1 MAKVYDALRRA
12 EEDRK
17 RLLGDESTRPAPLE
31 VEPVGPAAE
40 RIDRK
45 PVWKRGSEVLTPR
58 PGPDG
63 SAELNKRR
71 ISLLQP

>member
-17 RLLGDESTRPAPLE
+17 RLISDRSNRPTPLE

-45 PVWKRGSEVLTPR
+45 PIWKRSSEVLTPL

-63 SAELNKRR
+63 WSF
-71 ISLLQP
+71 SLS